1 MERIAAFLSGRR
13 SAWLVLFG
21 GFVVVG
27 ALFALLPQPGSGTTP
42 TTGLPASAESQRVAA
57 LLKGFPGADR
67 TVAIVVFDREAGLT
81 ARDRAAVAAR
91 AAALAER
98 SAVPQAV
105 RPQVGEDG
113 RVAVVAVPLDAQ
125 RVEDDPE
132 AVASALRTVARADLP
147 AGLTA
152 RITGPVGFQ
161 ADVVNAFAG
170 ADLRLLLV
178 TAAVVAVLL
187 IVTYRSPLLWI
198 VPLVVVGAADGLARV
213 VVGAVTDAL
222 GVPVDASISGIQSV
236 LVFGAGTNYALLL
249 ISRYREEL
257 RHRADHHDAMRAAV
271 RAAGPTI
278 AASGGTVALSL
289 LTLLLGEL
297 SGNRALGIA
306 CAIGVVIAILAAV
319 LWLPAALVVFG
330 RRLFWPFVPRHVE
343 GDRATE
349 RGVWTAI
356 GRRVA
361 RRPRLVALVAVL
373 GIIALGSGLTGFRF
387 GLSQTEQLLGN
398 PESVQAQ
405 ALLDRS
411 FSAGTAAQTV
421 VLAPDAAVD
430 RVTAIA
436 KATEGVARVTP
447 GATAAGRTELDLQLD
462 GAPASGSAFASVR
475 ALRTAFQQEGGDVAD
490 ALVGGGD
497 ATAYDQQQAQQRDQL
512 VVVPAILAV
521 VFVILALLLR
531 SLVAPVLLLASVLA
545 TFLAS
550 LGLGNLLFQ
559 HVFGFAGFD
568 VQVPLFAFLFLVA
581 LGVDYNIFL
590 TARARE
596 ERERHGTREGIV
608 VALGATG
615 GVITSAGVLLAAVF
629 VVLGVLPVVA
639 LAQIGTLVCIGVLL
653 DTLVVRTLLVPAL
666 VLIAGDRFWWPSRRD
681 AEQRRFGMV
690 NS

>member
-1 MERIAAFLSGRR
+1 MDRIARLLTGRR
-13 SAWLVLFG
+13 SSWLVFLL

-27 ALFALLPQPGSGTTP
+27 ALFALLPQAGSAPAPG
-42 TTGLPASAESQRVAA
+42 TGLPSSAESQRVAT

-67 TVAIVVFDREAGLT
+67 TVAIVVFDRESGLT
-81 ARDRAAVAAR
+81 AADKAAIADRAS
-91 AAALAER
+91 ALAGK
-98 SAVPQAV
+98 SVVPQAV
-105 RPQVGEDG
+105 RPQVSDDG
-113 RVAVVAVPLDAQ
+113 KVALVAVPLDAKT
-125 RVEDDPE
+125 VTDDPN
-132 AVASALRTVARADLP
+132 AAATTIRDTARAGLP
-147 AGLTA
+147 SGLTA
-152 RITGPVGFQ
+152 KVTGPVGFQ
-161 ADVVNAFAG
+161 ADIGNAFAG

-178 TAAVVAVLL
+178 TASVVALLL

-213 VVGAVTDAL
+213 VVAAITAPL
-222 GVPVDASISGIQSV
+222 GITVDASISGIQSV

-257 RHRADHHDAMRAAV
+257 RRREDHHDAMRVAW
-271 RAAGPTI
+271 RSAGPTI

-297 SGNRALGIA
+297 SSNQALGVA
-306 CAIGVVIAILAAV
+306 CAIGVVIAILAAT
-319 LWLPAALVVFG
+319 LWLPAAVVVFG
-330 RRLFWPFVPRHVE
+330 RRLFWPFVPR
-343 GDRATE
+343 ATADAHPAE
-349 RGVWTAI
+349 QSVWGRI

-361 RRPRLVALVAVL
+361 RRPWAVAVVALLAIV
-373 GIIALGSGLTGFRF
+373 ALGSGLAGFRF

-411 FSAGTAAQTV
+411 FSAGTSAQTV
-421 VLAPDAAVD
+421 VLAPTAVVD
-430 RVTAIA
+430 RVTTIA
-436 KATEGVARVTP
+436 KATTGVASVRP
-447 GATAAGRTELDLQLD
+447 GASANGRTELDLQLD
-462 GAPASGSAFASVR
+462 GAPASDAAFTSIQD
-475 ALRTAFQQEGGDVAD
+475 LRTRFAD
-490 ALVGGGD
+490 AGGAVAKTLVGGSD
-497 ATAYDQQQAQQRDQL
+497 ATAYDQSQAQRRDQG

-521 VFVILALLLR
+521 VFLILALLLR

-559 HVFGFAGFD
+559 HVFGFPGFD

-596 ERERHGTREGIV
+596 ERAEHGTREGIV

-615 GVITSAGVLLAAVF
+615 GVITSAGILLAAVF

-666 VLIAGDRFWWPSRRD
+666 VLITGDRFWWPSKRD
-681 AEQRRFGMV
+681 RAVATAG
-690 NS
+690 

>member
-1 MERIAAFLSGRR
+1 MRRVASFLTGRR
-13 SAWLVLFG
+13 TAWLAAIG
-21 GFVVVG
+21 GLVVVG
-27 ALFALLPQPGSGTTP
+27 ALFALLPQPGSAATP

-57 LLKGFPGADR
+57 LLKTFPGADR
-67 TVAIVVFDREAGLT
+67 TVGILVFERASGLT
-81 ARDRAAVAAR
+81 AADRTAIGQR
-91 AAALAER
+91 AAALAEQ
-98 SAVPQAV
+98 SVLPQAV
-105 RPQVGEDG
+105 RPQFSDDG
-113 RVAVVAVPLDAQ
+113 DVALVAVPLDGKATD
-125 RVEDDPE
+125 EPE
-132 AVASALRTVARADLP
+132 KAATALRTAARTDLP

-152 RITGPVGFQ
+152 RLTGPIGFQ
-161 ADVVNAFAG
+161 ADIADAFAG
-170 ADLRLLLV
+170 ADLRLLVV
-178 TAAVVAVLL
+178 TASVVAVLL

-213 VVGAVTDAL
+213 VVAAITSAVGIT
-222 GVPVDASISGIQSV
+222 VDASISGIQSV

-257 RHRADHHDAMRAAV
+257 RRRPDHHDAMRVALT
-271 RAAGPTI
+271 AAGPTI

-297 SGNRALGIA
+297 SGNRALGVA
-306 CAIGVVIAILAAV
+306 CAIGVVVAILAAV
-319 LWLPAALVVFG
+319 LWLPAAIVVFG
-330 RRLFWPFVPRHVE
+330 RRLFWPFVPKVVPE
-343 GDRATE
+343 GEVARP
-349 RGVWTAI
+349 GVWTAI

-361 RRPRLVALVAVL
+361 RRPRLVAAVSL
-373 GIIALGSGLTGFRF
+373 LAIVVLGSGLVGFRF
-387 GLSQTEQLLGN
+387 GLSQTEQLLGD

-405 ALLDRS
+405 AVLDRA
-411 FSAGTAAQTV
+411 FSSGTSAQTV
-421 VLAPDAAVD
+421 VLAPSAEAS
-430 RVTAIA
+430 RVETIA
-436 KATEGVARVTP
+436 EGVAGVDAVTA
-447 GATAAGRTELDLQLD
+447 GASSDGRTELDVRLA
-462 GAPASGSAFASVR
+462 GAPVSAEAFDSIRDLRAAFAD
-475 ALRTAFQQEGGDVAD
+475 EGGAVAGT
-490 ALVGGGD
+490 LVGGSD

-512 VVVPAILAV
+512 VIVPSILAV
-521 VFVILALLLR
+521 VFVILTLLLR

-545 TFLAS
+545 TFAAS

-596 ERERHGTREGIV
+596 ERARHGTREGIV

-615 GVITSAGVLLAAVF
+615 GVITSAGILLAAVF

-666 VLIAGDRFWWPSRRD
+666 VLITGDRFWWPSRPIATAGAVR
-681 AEQRRFGMV
+681 
-690 NS
+690 

>member
-1 MERIAAFLSGRR
+1 MDAIARFISGRR
-13 SAWLVLFG
+13 TAWVTFLL

-27 ALFALLPQPGSGTTP
+27 ALFALLPAAGSAGSP
-42 TTGLPASAESQRVAA
+42 STGLPSSAESQRVAT
-57 LLKGFPGADR
+57 LLEDFPGADR
-67 TVAIVVFDREAGLT
+67 TVAIVAFDREAGLT
-81 ARDRAAVAAR
+81 AADRAAVGAR
-91 AAALAER
+91 ADALAKA
-98 SAVPQAV
+98 SVVPQAV
-105 RPQVGEDG
+105 RPQRSEDG
-113 RVAVVAVPLDAQ
+113 KVAVVAVPLDAQ
-125 RVEDDPE
+125 KVSDDPE
-132 AVASALRTVARADLP
+132 AAATAIRDTARTDLP
-147 AGLTA
+147 DGLTA
-152 RITGPVGFQ
+152 RVTGPVGFQ
-161 ADVVNAFAG
+161 ADIANAFAG

-178 TAAVVAVLL
+178 TASVVAVLL

-213 VVGAVTDAL
+213 VVAAVADPL
-222 GVPVDASISGIQSV
+222 GVTVDASISGIQSV

-257 RHRADHHDAMRAAV
+257 RRRPDRHDAMRAAV
-271 RAAGPTI
+271 RSAGPTI

-297 SGNRALGIA
+297 AGNRALGVA

-330 RRLFWPFVPRHVE
+330 RGLFWPFVPR
-343 GDRATE
+343 ATEEQEDAVE
-349 RGVWTAI
+349 RGVWARI
-356 GRRVA
+356 GRWVG
-361 RRPRLVALVAVL
+361 RRPRTIAAVAVL
-373 GIIALGSGLTGFRF
+373 AILALGSGLAGFRF

-421 VLAPDAAVD
+421 VLAPDAEVD

-436 KATEGVARVTP
+436 KDTEGVASVRP
-447 GATAAGRTELDLQLD
+447 GGSADGRTELDLQLD
-462 GAPASGSAFASVR
+462 GAPASAAAFATVEDLR
-475 ALRTAFQQEGGDVAD
+475 AAFRDEGGAVART
-490 ALVGGGD
+490 LVGGSD
-497 ATAYDQQQAQQRDQL
+497 ATAYDQQQAQRRDQL

-531 SLVAPVLLLASVLA
+531 SLVAPVLLLVTVLA

-559 HVFGFAGFD
+559 QVFGFPGFD

-596 ERERHGTREGIV
+596 ERVRHGTRDGIV

-615 GVITSAGVLLAAVF
+615 GVITSAGILLAAVF

-666 VLIAGDRFWWPSRRD
+666 VLITGDGFWWPSRRRGP
-681 AEQRRFGMV
+681 AASAG
-690 NS
+690 

>member
-1 MERIAAFLSGRR
+1 MDRIAAFISGRR
-13 SAWLVLFG
+13 TSWVTFVI

-27 ALFALLPQPGSGTTP
+27 ALFALLPQAGTAPAPG
-42 TTGLPASAESQRVAA
+42 TGLPSSAESQRVDS
-57 LLKGFPGADR
+57 LLKRFPGADR
-67 TVAIVVFDREAGLT
+67 TVAIVVFDRESGLT
-81 ARDRAAVAAR
+81 SADRAAIGER
-91 AAALAER
+91 AAALAKR
-98 SAVPQAV
+98 SVVPEAV
-105 RPQVGEDG
+105 RPQVSDDG
-113 RVAVVAVPLDAQ
+113 RVAVVAVPLDAKPAA
-125 RVEDDPE
+125 DD
-132 AVASALRTVARADLP
+132 ATALATTIRGLARAGLP

-152 RITGPVGFQ
+152 RVTGPVGFQ
-161 ADVVNAFAG
+161 ADIANAFAG
-170 ADLRLLLV
+170 ADFRLLLV
-178 TAAVVAVLL
+178 TALVVAVLL
-187 IVTYRSPLLWI
+187 IVTYRSPLLWV

-213 VVGAVTDAL
+213 VVAAVAVPL
-222 GVPVDASISGIQSV
+222 GLSVDASISGIQSV

-257 RHRADHHDAMRAAV
+257 RRLPDPHEAMRVAV
-271 RAAGPTI
+271 RSAGPTI
-278 AASGGTVALSL
+278 AASGGTVTVSL

-297 SGNRALGIA
+297 SGNRALGVA

-319 LWLPAALVVFG
+319 LWLPATLVVFG
-330 RRLFWPFVPRHVE
+330 RRLFWPFVPKAE
-343 GDRATE
+343 AGASTAE
-349 RGVWTAI
+349 RGVWASI

-361 RRPRLVALVAVL
+361 RRPRTVAVVAVL
-373 GIIALGSGLTGFRF
+373 GIIAMGSGLAGFRF
-387 GLSQTEQLLGN
+387 GLSQTEQLLGD

-405 ALLDRS
+405 HLVERS
-411 FSAGTAAQTV
+411 FSAGAGAQTI
-421 VLAPDAAVD
+421 VLAPTAVAD
-430 RVTAIA
+430 RVATIA
-436 KATEGVARVTP
+436 EGTTGVGAVTS
-447 GATAAGRTELDLQLD
+447 GAEAVGRTEIDLQLD
-462 GAPASGSAFASVR
+462 GAPASDAAFTSIRELRGALQDAGGS
-475 ALRTAFQQEGGDVAD
+475 VATT
-490 ALVGGGD
+490 LVGGSD
-497 ATAYDQQQAQQRDQL
+497 ATAYDQREAQQRDQT
-512 VVVPAILAV
+512 VVVPSILAV

-559 HVFGFAGFD
+559 RVFGFAGFD

-596 ERERHGTREGIV
+596 ERARHGTRDGVV

-666 VLIAGDRFWWPSRRD
+666 VLITGDRFWWPSRRD
-681 AEQRRFGMV
+681 AARPVRTL
-690 NS
+690 

>member
-1 MERIAAFLSGRR
+1 MDRIAAFISGRR
-13 SAWLVLFG
+13 TSWVTFVL

-27 ALFALLPQPGSGTTP
+27 ALFALLPQAGAAPAPG
-42 TTGLPASAESQRVAA
+42 TGLPSSADSQRVDA
-57 LLKGFPGADR
+57 LLKRFPGADR
-67 TVAIVVFDREAGLT
+67 TVAIVVFDRESGLT
-81 ARDRAAVAAR
+81 NADRAAIGER
-91 AAALAER
+91 AAALAKR
-98 SAVPQAV
+98 SVVPQAV
-105 RPQVGEDG
+105 RPQVSDDG
-113 RVAVVAVPLDAQ
+113 RVAVVAVPLNAKPAADDAT
-125 RVEDDPE
+125 
-132 AVASALRTVARADLP
+132 AVATTIRGLARADLP

-152 RITGPVGFQ
+152 RVTGPVGFQ
-161 ADVVNAFAG
+161 ADIANAFAG
-170 ADLRLLLV
+170 ADFRLLLV
-178 TAAVVAVLL
+178 TALVVAVLL
-187 IVTYRSPLLWI
+187 IVTYRSPLLWV

-213 VVGAVTDAL
+213 VVAAVATPL
-222 GVPVDASISGIQSV
+222 GLSVDASISGIQSV

-257 RHRADHHDAMRAAV
+257 RRLPDPHEAMRVAV
-271 RAAGPTI
+271 RSAGPTI
-278 AASGGTVALSL
+278 AASGGTVAVSL

-297 SGNRALGIA
+297 SGNRALGVA

-330 RRLFWPFVPRHVE
+330 RRLFWPFVPKAE
-343 GDRATE
+343 AGASTAE
-349 RGVWTAI
+349 RGVWVSI

-361 RRPRLVALVAVL
+361 RRPRAVAVVAVL
-373 GIIALGSGLTGFRF
+373 GIVAMGSGLAGFRF

-405 ALLDRS
+405 HLVDRS
-411 FSAGTAAQTV
+411 FSAGAGAQTI
-421 VLAPDAAVD
+421 VLAPTAVAD
-430 RVTAIA
+430 RVATIA
-436 KATEGVARVTP
+436 KGTTGVTTVTS
-447 GATAAGRTELDLQLD
+447 GAEAVGRTEIDLQLD
-462 GAPASGSAFASVR
+462 GAPASDAAFTSIRELRAALQDAGGS
-475 ALRTAFQQEGGDVAD
+475 VATT
-490 ALVGGGD
+490 LVGGSD
-497 ATAYDQQQAQQRDQL
+497 ATAYDQRQAQQRDQT
-512 VVVPAILAV
+512 VVVPSILAV

-596 ERERHGTREGIV
+596 ERTRHGTRDGVV

-666 VLIAGDRFWWPSRRD
+666 VLITGDRFWWPSRRD
-681 AEQRRFGMV
+681 AARPVRT
-690 NS
+690 S

>member
-1 MERIAAFLSGRR
+1 MQWIARVVSGRR
-13 SAWLVLFG
+13 TAWVVLIA
-21 GFVVVG
+21 GFVAVG
-27 ALFALLPQPGSGTTP
+27 ALFALLPQAGSAPAPG
-42 TTGLPASAESQRVAA
+42 TGLPSSAESQRVAA
-57 LLKGFPGADR
+57 LLKEFPGADR
-67 TVAIVVFDREAGLT
+67 TVGIVVFDRAAGLT
-81 ARDRAAVAAR
+81 AEDRAAIDARATALAAR
-91 AAALAER
+91 
-98 SAVPQAV
+98 SVVPEAV
-105 RPQVGEDG
+105 RPRLSDDG
-113 RVAVVAVPLDAQ
+113 TVAVLAVPLAADE
-125 RVEDDPE
+125 VEDDPE
-132 AVASALRTVARADLP
+132 EVATELRDLAGTDLP

-152 RITGPVGFQ
+152 RLTGPVGFQ
-161 ADVVNAFAG
+161 ADIVNAFAG
-170 ADLRLLLV
+170 ADLRLLIV
-178 TAAVVAVLL
+178 TASVVAVLL
-187 IVTYRSPLLWI
+187 IVTYRSPLLWV
-198 VPLVVVGAADGLARV
+198 VPLVVVGAADGLARLV
-213 VVGAVTDAL
+213 VAAL
-222 GVPVDASISGIQSV
+222 SGPLGITVDASISGIQSV

-257 RHRADHHDAMRAAV
+257 RRHPDRHDAMRVAV
-271 RAAGPTI
+271 RSAGPTI

-297 SGNRALGIA
+297 SGNRALGVA

-330 RRLFWPFVPRHVE
+330 RRLFWPFVPRFQE
-343 GDRATE
+343 GVRPAE
-349 RGVWTAI
+349 RGVWTRI

-361 RRPRLVALVAVL
+361 RRPRTVALVAVL
-373 GIIALGSGLTGFRF
+373 AIVAMGSGLAGFRF

-405 ALLDRS
+405 VLLDRS

-421 VLAPDAAVD
+421 VLAPTDVVD
-430 RVTAIA
+430 QVVTIA
-436 KATEGVARVTP
+436 EDTAGVASVTP
-447 GATAAGRTELDLQLD
+447 GAAADGRTELDLQLD
-462 GAPASGSAFASVR
+462 GAPASDAAFASVA
-475 ALRTAFQQEGGDVAD
+475 ALRAAVRDEGGTVAQT
-490 ALVGGGD
+490 LVGGSD
-497 ATAYDQQQAQQRDQL
+497 ATAYDQRQAQQRDQA

-521 VFVILALLLR
+521 VFVVLALLLG

-559 HVFGFAGFD
+559 QVFGFAGFD

-596 ERERHGTREGIV
+596 ERGRHGTREGIV

-653 DTLVVRTLLVPAL
+653 DTLIVRTLLVPAL
-666 VLIAGDRFWWPSRRD
+666 VLITGDRFWWPSKRD
-681 AEQRRFGMV
+681 PAPPLERAARV
-690 NS
+690 

>member
-1 MERIAAFLSGRR
+1 MDRIARFLTGRR
-13 SAWLVLFG
+13 TAWLAFFG

-27 ALFALLPQPGSGTTP
+27 ALFALLPQPESGSTP

-57 LLKGFPGADR
+57 LLERFPGADR
-67 TVAIVVFDREAGLT
+67 TVAIVVYDREAGLT
-81 ARDRAAVAAR
+81 EADRTAIGQR
-91 AAALAER
+91 AAALADR
-98 SAVPQAV
+98 SVVPQAV
-105 RPQVGEDG
+105 RPQVGDDG
-113 RVAVVAVPLDAQ
+113 RVALVAVPLDAD
-125 RVEDDPE
+125 RVQDDPE
-132 AVASALRTVARADLP
+132 GVASALRSVARTDLP

-170 ADLRLLLV
+170 ADLRLLIV

-213 VVGAVTDAL
+213 VVGAVTSAA
-222 GVPVDASISGIQSV
+222 GVPVDASVSGIQSV

-257 RHRADHHDAMRAAV
+257 RRRDDPHDAMRAAV

-297 SGNRALGIA
+297 SGNRALGLA
-306 CAIGVVIAILAAV
+306 CAIGVAIAILAAV

-330 RRLFWPFVPRHVE
+330 RRLFWPFVPRHEPGRE
-343 GDRATE
+343 GE
-349 RGVWTAI
+349 VRGVWSAI

-361 RRPRLVALVAVL
+361 RRPRTLAVVAVL
-373 GIIALGSGLTGFRF
+373 GIVALGSGLVGFRF
-387 GLSQTEQLLGN
+387 GLSQTEQLLGD

-405 ALLDRS
+405 AVLDRS

-421 VLAPDAAVD
+421 VLAPAGEAD
-430 RVTAIA
+430 RVAAIA
-436 KATEGVARVTP
+436 RDVDGVDRVTP
-447 GATAAGRTELDLQLD
+447 GATSGGRTELDLQLA
-462 GAPASGSAFASVR
+462 GAPASDAAFASVR
-475 ALRTAFQQEGGDVAD
+475 DLRAAFAVEGGRVAD
-490 ALVGGGD
+490 ALVGGSD
-497 ATAYDQQQAQQRDQL
+497 ATAYDQRVAQQRDQA
-512 VVVPAILAV
+512 VVVPAILVV
-521 VFVILALLLR
+521 VFLILALLLR

-545 TFLAS
+545 TYLAS

-559 HVFGFAGFD
+559 HVFGFPGFD

-596 ERERHGTREGIV
+596 ERAVVGTREGIV
-608 VALGATG
+608 RALGATG

-639 LAQIGTLVCIGVLL
+639 LAQIGALVCIGVLL

-681 AEQRRFGMV
+681 AVLRRGEAA
-690 NS
+690 